1 MELLFLG
8 TSSGV
13 PTRSRN
19 VSGLAVLAGQGKRWY
34 LVDCGEGTQHR
45 LLRTQLSLHGLAGV
59 FITHVHGDHCY
70 GLPGLLATAGMQGR
84 TQPLDLIC
92 PEGIEAWL
100 TQTLRLTQTWLPYAL
115 RFHATESLLQGGTW
129 RDAAVSVSASL
140 LAHRVPSYAYRV
152 DSAPA
157 QARLDTARLQADR
170 IERGP
175 VWGALLR
182 QPTVDYQGRTLRSA
196 DYLLH
201 GLPGHSL
208 VVAGD
213 NSEPQRLTEACRG
226 ARLLVH
232 EATYTAAVAAA
243 KTEHGHSSA
252 AAVAEFAE
260 AVAVPNLVLTHF
272 SPRYH
277 ASGPAGLTLEDLRQ
291 EAAARYSGTLILAA
305 DYDRYRIDSS
315 SGMVV
320 AVPRAITS

>member
-13 PTRSRN
+13 PTRARN
-19 VSGLAVLAGQGKRWY
+19 VSGLAVLAGQGKGWY

-45 LLRTQLSLHGLAGV
+45 LLRTPLSLHGLSAV

-70 GLPGLLATAGMQGR
+70 GLPGLLASAGMQGR
-84 TQPLDLIC
+84 TQPLDIIC
-92 PEGIEAWL
+92 PEGIEAWV
-100 TQTLRLTQTWLPYAL
+100 TQTLHLTQTWLPYAL

-129 RDAAVSVSASL
+129 QDAVVGVSASP
-140 LAHRVPSYAYRV
+140 LAHRVPSYAYRF
-152 DSAPA
+152 DAAPA
-157 QARLDTARLQADR
+157 QARLDTARLQADG

-182 QPTVDYQGRTLRSA
+182 QPMVDYQGRTLRSA
-196 DYLLH
+196 DYLRH

-213 NSEPQRLTEACRG
+213 NSEPQRLAEACRG

-232 EATYTAAVAAA
+232 EATYTATVAAG

-260 AVAVPNLVLTHF
+260 AAAVPSLVLTHF

-277 ASGPAGLTLEDLRQ
+277 PSGPAGSTLEDLRQ
-291 EAAARYSGTLILAA
+291 EAAARYSGTLFLAA
-305 DYDRYRIDSS
+305 DYDRYRIDSG
-315 SGMVV
+315 GMLV
-320 AVPRAITS
+320 AIPPSIRS